1 MSTTVA
7 FPAVSRRYVAI
18 LAAFMTL
25 VAIAA
30 AAFAPAAHA
39 GPTLP
44 VTKIPV
50 SKFFPRASLVATP
63 AAVLPNQAVTFSA
76 TGSSGGLYGIK
87 EYAWDFDGNGTYDY
101 AATTYSSTT
110 RSYPNVGTYTMRLRI
125 TNTNNQTATTTAS
138 VVVHNAPKAAFS
150 YTPRPVI
157 AGFPV
162 KLDATDSSDDNGP
175 LGTYGWDLDGNG
187 TYETFTGSPNTTK
200 TFANP
205 GIYSVGLK
213 VTDKY
218 GATDTIVKQIEVLS
232 DTTAPMVTITPGS
245 VKLIGRTVSLQ
256 VACPATELRC
266 TGPLSLRVASAKL
279 AKAAKF
285 TPGQI
290 AVLGG
295 DTTTVSIKVSKAA
308 AKLIKRLKKVT
319 TIATATVQ
327 DAAGNTGTTTK
338 TVIVKR

>member
-1 MSTTVA
+1 MSPAITL
-7 FPAVSRRYVAI
+7 PAVSRR
-18 LAAFMTL
+18 L
-25 VAIAA
+25 VAFTLMVLTLLV

-39 GPTLP
+39 GPVTTVPSSGSTL
-44 VTKIPV
+44 IR
-50 SKFFPRASLVATP
+50 FFPHASLVPSAP
-63 AAVLPNQAVTFSA
+63 GVLPNQAVTFSA
-76 TGSSGGLYGIK
+76 TGSTGGLYSIK
-87 EYAWDFDGNGTYDY
+87 LYSWDFDGNGTYDY
-101 AATTYSSTT
+101 SANTYTSYT
-110 RSYPNVGTYTMRLRI
+110 RSYPNVGTYRVGLRV
-125 TNTNNQTATTTAS
+125 TNTNNQTSATTAT

-150 YTPRPVI
+150 STPKPAV

-162 KLDATDSSDDNGP
+162 KFDATDSSDDNGP

-205 GIYSVGLK
+205 GIYTVGLK

-218 GATDTIVKQIEVLS
+218 GATDTIVKPIEVVS

-245 VKLIGRTVSLQ
+245 VKLVGRTVSLQ
-256 VACPATELRC
+256 VACPKTELRC
-266 TGPLSLRVASAKL
+266 TGPLSLRIASAKL
-279 AKAAKF
+279 AKTAKF
-285 TPGQI
+285 SPAQI

-295 DTTTVSIKVSKAA
+295 DSATLNIKVSKAA

-327 DAAGNTGTTTK
+327 DAAGNTGVTTK
-338 TVIVKR
+338 TVTVKR